1 MSIPKSSSPANFN
14 INNDNTREE
23 TTPRNTLNNIYNYNY
38 SPPPS
43 DELRQQQ
50 QALQINNTP
59 EYIIS
64 SPQLF
69 LSIKHISPP
78 GTNSP
83 SYSPV
88 SNSSYPPYYFHH
100 STTTSTSPFP
110 IRCQCLLC
118 VEASTSGGDD
128 SNRSS
133 NYCQTEEKEKI
144 SSSLYKSQE
153 STLLVYHHHDINDR
167 SSSLGAFSPINM
179 GGINEGECDIMLKS
193 PSKRLR
199 FSN

>member
-1 MSIPKSSSPANFN
+1 FAVKEYSLDFGAVGKVAKEYEKNVNF
-14 INNDNTREE
+14 
-23 TTPRNTLNNIYNYNY
+23 L
-38 SPPPS
+38 
-43 DELRQQQ
+43 
-50 QALQINNTP
+50 ALQINNTP

-88 SNSSYPPYYFHH
+88 SNSSYSPYYFHH

-133 NYCQTEEKEKI
+133 NYCQT
-144 SSSLYKSQE
+144 
-153 STLLVYHHHDINDR
+153 D
-167 SSSLGAFSPINM
+167 
-179 GGINEGECDIMLKS
+179 EGECDIMLKS

>member
-1 MSIPKSSSPANFN
+1 MSIPKASSPANFN

-23 TTPRNTLNNIYNYNY
+23 TTPRNTLSNIYNYNY

-88 SNSSYPPYYFHH
+88 SNSSYSPYYFHH

-110 IRCQCLLC
+110 IQ
-118 VEASTSGGDD
+118 
-128 SNRSS
+128 
-133 NYCQTEEKEKI
+133 EKEKI

-179 GGINEGECDIMLKS
+179 GGIG
-193 PSKRLR
+193 P
-199 FSN
+199 

>member
-1 MSIPKSSSPANFN
+1 MSIPKASSPANFN

-23 TTPRNTLNNIYNYNY
+23 TTPRNTLSNIYNYNY

-88 SNSSYPPYYFHH
+88 SNSSYSPYYFHH

-110 IRCQCLLC
+110 IQ
-118 VEASTSGGDD
+118 
-128 SNRSS
+128 
-133 NYCQTEEKEKI
+133 
-144 SSSLYKSQE
+144 

-179 GGINEGECDIMLKS
+179 GGIDEDECDIMLKS

>member
-88 SNSSYPPYYFHH
+88 SNSSYSPYYFHH

-133 NYCQTEEKEKI
+133 NYCQT
-144 SSSLYKSQE
+144 
-153 STLLVYHHHDINDR
+153 D
-167 SSSLGAFSPINM
+167 
-179 GGINEGECDIMLKS
+179 EGECDIMLKS